1 LDDAD
6 RTTLRNAAEALFWE
20 MPPIAREERGK
31 SKRVLQSTATQL
43 ARRMKSTK
51 DLQGAMRELFC
62 RRRKFMSDD
71 RKPLHNAD
79 IRATIW
85 KEWCEDF
92 IRDELNDEQR
102 QYKHSRQRTIFLTYM
117 RNRYGCKPFFFALL
131 QTGLVWNGGAAEH
144 FDAEDKLKATQQFL
158 KWIRDLIG
166 SIKFHRE
173 HENTQLSRRKSGN
186 TYGCNGLTNDELESR
201 RLLDQARRNLEET
214 QQLEAQLHAS
224 KGKGK
229 GKSKAK
235 CSRSFWDMS
244 QSERWWLEHLW
255 NNQLHNQ
262 LEEAK
267 KRHGG
272 RVQAEF
278 Q

>member
-1 LDDAD
+1 MDVKLIAMAAHLVTDVHLGPTNCLDVRVTLPPLDDAD

-79 IRATIW
+79 FRATIW

-102 QYKHSRQRTIFLTYM
+102 NYKRVRQTSIFT
-117 RNRYGCKPFFFALL
+117 
-131 QTGLVWNGGAAEH
+131 T
-144 FDAEDKLKATQQFL
+144 
-158 KWIRDLIG
+158 
-166 SIKFHRE
+166 
-173 HENTQLSRRKSGN
+173 
-186 TYGCNGLTNDELESR
+186 
-201 RLLDQARRNLEET
+201 
-214 QQLEAQLHAS
+214 
-224 KGKGK
+224 
-229 GKSKAK
+229 
-235 CSRSFWDMS
+235 
-244 QSERWWLEHLW
+244 
-255 NNQLHNQ
+255 
-262 LEEAK
+262 
-267 KRHGG
+267 
-272 RVQAEF
+272 
-278 Q
+278 